1 MNYSNINV
9 TSVIKNFEINID
21 FPNNMPLYQ
30 QIHNSRTFDA
40 HLVVQIYALFPP
52 IILDWNAESA
62 NFFRFQNVWFKCN
75 FILMVSVKLI
85 FQEKTLFGW
94 VLSPQRPWQECSNVN
109 SVIMKQH
116 KNICWEHT
124 SMLVLDLNVISVAK

>member
-1 MNYSNINV
+1 MNDSNINV

-21 FPNNMPLYQ
+21 FPNNMPFYQ

-62 NFFRFQNVWFKCN
+62 IFFAFRMYGLYVILSWWF
-75 FILMVSVKLI
+75 L
-85 FQEKTLFGW
+85 
-94 VLSPQRPWQECSNVN
+94 LSTY
-109 SVIMKQH
+109 IKKKH
-116 KNICWEHT
+116 Y
-124 SMLVLDLNVISVAK
+124 LVE